1 MNITSIIVGIV
12 AFFVGALIAVVL
24 SNGKRQKLVQET
36 AALQGKIDGAD
47 KLLESTKEMYEQKL
61 KDIQADADHDFEEAR
76 KTWESNT
83 QSRIDAM
90 QQLLDQQKAH
100 HNHDKEEQEKRF
112 NQMMLSMEDRMRNAT
127 ENLLKD
133 RQAEF
138 ASSSNKEMEN
148 IIKPL
153 TDKIKEMK
161 EEMEKTK
168 KSNTETKTSIET
180 SMNQII
186 QHNLAAQKS
195 AEMLT
200 QALHHQP
207 KVQGDWG
214 ENILDNLL
222 STHGLRKDIDYEVQP
237 VLHDED
243 GKTIKPLDGSNMRPD
258 IILHLDSTRDI
269 IIDSKVSLTDYIDY
283 ANATDEND
291 RDEALDRHVKSIE
304 KHVKELAAKNY
315 QQFLKKGHTL
325 DFVIM
330 FVPLPQI
337 LHAATNKKPILWSWA
352 MENRVFI
359 ADEQTL
365 YAALK
370 IISLTWKQIEQEE
383 NQKKLI
389 KNAGL
394 LLDRVGAFLNTFNE
408 IGKHI
413 DNISKSYKDAKSKLL
428 DGKQSIPTSAKKMM
442 ELGANYKSGTTKIP
456 NEYLNPGASEQD
468 DEDE

>member
-1 MNITSIIVGIV
+1 MIITYIIVGIA
-12 AFFVGALIAVVL
+12 AFLVGTLIAVVL
-24 SNGKRQKLVQET
+24 GNGKRQKLVQET
-36 AALQGKIDGAD
+36 ATLQGKIDGAD
-47 KLLESTKEMYEQKL
+47 KLLENTREMYEQKL
-61 KDIQADADHDFEEAR
+61 KDLLADADHDMAEAK

-83 QSRIDAM
+83 QNRIDAM
-90 QQLLDQQKAH
+90 QQLLNQQEAH
-100 HNHDKEEQEKRF
+100 HKQEKEEQEKRF
-112 NQMMLSMEDRMRNAT
+112 NQMMLSMEDRMKAAT
-127 ENLLKD
+127 DTLLKD

-138 ASSSNKEMEN
+138 ASSSNKEMES

-153 TDKIKEMK
+153 TEKIKDIK
-161 EEMEKTK
+161 EEMEKTQT
-168 KSNTETKTSIET
+168 SNTETKASIEAN
-180 SMNQII
+180 MNQII

-222 STHGLRKDIDYEVQP
+222 SAHGLRKDIDYEVQP
-237 VLHDED
+237 VLRDDD
-243 GKTIKPLDGSNMRPD
+243 GNVIKPEDGSNMRPD
-258 IILHLDSTRDI
+258 VILHLDSTRDI

-283 ANATDEND
+283 ANATDETC

-315 QQFLKKGHTL
+315 QQYLKKGHTL

-337 LHAATNKKPILWSWA
+337 LYAATNKKPSLWSWA
-352 MENRVFI
+352 MESRVFI

-365 YAALK
+365 YAGLK
-370 IISLTWKQIEQEE
+370 IISLTWKQLEQEE

-389 KNAGL
+389 KNAGIM
-394 LLDRVGAFLNTFNE
+394 LDRVASFLTTYNE
-408 IGKHI
+408 IGSHI
-413 DNISKSYKDAKSKLL
+413 EKLSKNYQDAKKKLL
-428 DGKQSIPTSAKKMM
+428 DTGQSIPVAAKNML
-442 ELGANYKSGTTKIP
+442 EAGADYKTGSTKIP
-456 NEYLNPGASEQD
+456 NEYLNPGETEL
-468 DEDE
+468 EDEN

>member
-1 MNITSIIVGIV
+1 MNITSIIVGVV
-12 AFFVGALIAVVL
+12 AFLVGALIAVVL
-24 SNGKRQKLVQET
+24 GNGKRQKLVQEA

-47 KLLESTKEMYEQKL
+47 KLLESTKQMYEQKL
-61 KDIQADADHDFEEAR
+61 KDIQADAEHDMAEAK
-76 KTWESNT
+76 KTWESDTRN
-83 QSRIDAM
+83 RIDTM
-90 QQLLDQQKAH
+90 QRLLDQTEAH
-100 HNHDKEEQEKRF
+100 HKQEKEEQEKRF
-112 NQMMLSMEDRMRNAT
+112 NQMMSSMEDRMKAAT
-127 ENLLKD
+127 DSLLKD

-138 ASSSNKEMEN
+138 ASSSNKEMES

-153 TDKIKEMK
+153 AEKIKDMK
-161 EEMEKTK
+161 EEMQKTQQ
-168 KSNTETKTSIET
+168 SNTETKTSIEAN
-180 SMNQII
+180 MNQII

-237 VLHDED
+237 VLRDED
-243 GKTIKPLDGSNMRPD
+243 GNVIKPEDGSNMRPD
-258 IILHLDSTRDI
+258 VILHLDSTRDI
-269 IIDSKVSLTDYIDY
+269 IIDSKVVLTDYIDY
-283 ANATDEND
+283 ANATDEAS
-291 RDEALDRHVKSIE
+291 RSEALDRHVKCIE
-304 KHVKELAAKNY
+304 KRVKDLAGKNY
-315 QQFLKKGHTL
+315 QQYLKKGHTL

-330 FVPLPQI
+330 FVPLPQM
-337 LHAATNKKPILWSWA
+337 LYAATSRKPSLWSWA
-352 MENRVFI
+352 MESRVFI

-370 IISLTWKQIEQEE
+370 IISLTWKQLEQEE

-394 LLDRVGAFLNTFNE
+394 MLDRVALFLTTFNK
-408 IGKHI
+408 IGK
-413 DNISKSYKDAKSKLL
+413 NIEDISTSFKDAKSKLL
-428 DGKQSIPTSAKKMM
+428 DTGQSIPVSAKKML
-442 ELGANYKSGTTKIP
+442 ELGADYKTGSTKIP
-456 NEYLNPGASEQD
+456 SEYLNPGESD

>member
-1 MNITSIIVGIV
+1 MVITYIIVGIV
-12 AFFVGALIAVVL
+12 ALLVGALIAVVL
-24 SNGKRQKLVQET
+24 GNGKRQKLVQEA

-47 KLLESTKEMYEQKL
+47 KLLESTKQMYEQKL
-61 KDIQADADHDFEEAR
+61 KDIQADADHDMEEAR
-76 KTWESNT
+76 KTWEANT
-83 QSRIDAM
+83 QNRIDSM
-90 QQLLDQQKAH
+90 QQLLDQQEAH
-100 HNHDKEEQEKRF
+100 HTHEKEELEKRF
-112 NQMMLSMEDRMRNAT
+112 NQMMFSMEVRMKSAT
-127 ENLLKD
+127 ENLLKE

-153 TDKIKEMK
+153 TEKIKDMRD
-161 EEMEKTK
+161 EMEKTQK
-168 KSNTETKTSIET
+168 ANTETKASIET

-237 VLHDED
+237 VLRDED
-243 GKTIKPLDGSNMRPD
+243 GKTIKPADGSNMRPD

-283 ANATDEND
+283 ANATDEDVRN
-291 RDEALDRHVKSIE
+291 EALDRHVKSIE

-315 QQFLKKGHTL
+315 QKYLKKGHTL

-337 LHAATNKKPILWSWA
+337 LHAATNKKPTLWSWA

-370 IISLTWKQIEQEE
+370 IISLTWKQLEQEE
-383 NQKKLI
+383 NQKNLI
-389 KNAGL
+389 KHAGL
-394 LLDRVGAFLNTFNE
+394 LLDRVGAFLSKYNE
-408 IGKHI
+408 IGELL
-413 DNISKSYKDAKSKLL
+413 DRTAKSYQEAKSKLL
-428 DGKQSIPTSAKKMM
+428 DKGPSIPTSAKKMI
-442 ELGANYKSGTTKIP
+442 ELGADYKSGTTKIP
-456 NEYLNPGASEQD
+456 NEYLNPGASEED

>member
-1 MNITSIIVGIV
+1 MIITFIIVGIV
-12 AFFVGALIAVVL
+12 AFLIGALIAIVFG
-24 SNGKRQKLVQET
+24 NGKRQKLVQET
-36 AALQGKIDGAD
+36 AALQGKIEGTE
-47 KLLESTKEMYEQKL
+47 KLLESTKQMYEQKL
-61 KDIQADADHDFEEAR
+61 KDIQADADHDMEEAR
-76 KTWESNT
+76 KTWETNT
-83 QSRIDAM
+83 QKQIDSM
-90 QQLLDQQKAH
+90 NQLLRQQEIH
-100 HNHDKEEQEKRF
+100 HNQDKEEQEKRF
-112 NQMMLSMEDRMRNAT
+112 DQMMHSMEARMKDAT
-127 ENLLKD
+127 DSLLKD

-153 TDKIKEMK
+153 TEKIKDMK
-161 EEMEKTK
+161 DEMEKTQK
-168 KSNTETKTSIET
+168 ANTETKVSIET

-237 VLHDED
+237 VLRDEN
-243 GKTIKPLDGSNMRPD
+243 GVVIKPEDGSNMRPD

-283 ANATDEND
+283 ANATDENL
-291 RDEALDRHVKSIE
+291 RNEALDRHVKSIE

-315 QQFLKKGHTL
+315 QKFLKRGHTL

-337 LHAATNKKPILWSWA
+337 IHAATSKKPTLWSWA
-352 MENRVFI
+352 MEHRVFI

-370 IISLTWKQIEQEE
+370 IISLTWKQLEQEE

-389 KNAGL
+389 NNAGL
-394 LLDRVGAFLNTFNE
+394 LLDRVGAFLITFNK
-408 IGKHI
+408 IG
-413 DNISKSYKDAKSKLL
+413 NLISDITKSYQEAKSKLS
-428 DGKQSIPTSAKKMM
+428 DSGKSIPTAAKKML
-442 ELGANYKSGTTKIP
+442 ELGADYKKGATKIP
-456 NEYLNPGASEQD
+456 NEYLNPGASEAD
-468 DEDE
+468 DTDE

>member
-1 MNITSIIVGIV
+1 MIITCIVVGIV
-12 AFFVGALIAVVL
+12 AFLVGVLIAVVL
-24 SNGKRQKLVQET
+24 GNSKRQKLVQET
-36 AALQGKIDGAD
+36 ATLQGKIDGAD
-47 KLLESTKEMYEQKL
+47 KLLESTREMYEQKL
-61 KDIQADADHDFEEAR
+61 KDIQADADHDMEEAR
-76 KTWESNT
+76 KTWETST
-83 QSRIDAM
+83 QNRIDTM
-90 QQLLDQQKAH
+90 QQLLDQQETH
-100 HNHDKEEQEKRF
+100 HKQDKEEQEKRF
-112 NQMMLSMEDRMRNAT
+112 NQMMLSMEARMKDAT
-127 ENLLKD
+127 DTLLKD

-153 TDKIKEMK
+153 AERIKDMK
-161 EEMEKTK
+161 DEMEKTQK
-168 KSNTETKTSIET
+168 ANTETKVSIET

-237 VLHDED
+237 VLRDED
-243 GKTIKPLDGSNMRPD
+243 GNVIKPEDGSNMRPD

-283 ANATDEND
+283 ANATDEISRN
-291 RDEALDRHVKSIE
+291 EALDRHVKSIE

-315 QQFLKKGHTL
+315 QKHLKKGRTL

-337 LHAATNKKPILWSWA
+337 LHAATNKKPSLWSWA
-352 MENRVFI
+352 MESRVFI

-370 IISLTWKQIEQEE
+370 IISLTWKQLEQEE
-383 NQKKLI
+383 NQKQLI

-394 LLDRVGAFLNTFNE
+394 LLDRVGIFLAKYNE
-408 IGKHI
+408 IGGYIEK
-413 DNISKSYKDAKSKLL
+413 ISKSYQEAKNKLL
-428 DGKQSIPTSAKKMM
+428 DSGQSIPTAAKKML
-442 ELGANYKSGTTKIP
+442 ELGADYKNGGTKIP
-456 NEYLNPGASEQD
+456 NEYLNPGAPEFEN
-468 DEDE
+468 ED

>member
-61 KDIQADADHDFEEAR
+61 KDIQADADHDMEEAR

-442 ELGANYKSGTTKIP
+442 ELGADYKSGTTKIP